1 MSEPRKLNTGDAQR
15 TVYHA
20 DGSAPRNIQ
29 TDAAANRMRKPAAR
43 PAPRR
48 LPAAAAPAAS
58 TVSGRR
64 MSPST
69 RRSAR

>member
-29 TDAAANRMRKPAAR
+29 TDAAASQQSYEEAR
-43 PAPRR
+43 RQ
-48 LPAAAAPAAS
+48 
-58 TVSGRR
+58 
-64 MSPST
+64 
-69 RRSAR
+69 ARAQQSQPYATK

>member
-29 TDAAANRMRKPAAR
+29 ADAAASQQSYEEAR
-43 PAPRR
+43 PGAPPHLRKR
-48 LPAAAAPAAS
+48 PLRSWGVSEKSLALSNS
-58 TVSGRR
+58 T
-64 MSPST
+64 
-69 RRSAR
+69 